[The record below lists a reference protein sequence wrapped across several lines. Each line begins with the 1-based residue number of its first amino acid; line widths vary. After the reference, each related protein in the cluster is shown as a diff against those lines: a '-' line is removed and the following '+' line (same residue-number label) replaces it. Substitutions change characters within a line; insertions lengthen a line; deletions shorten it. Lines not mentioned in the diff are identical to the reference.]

1 LAQSSRRHRALRE
14 KGRAIAARP
23 MTQAAFH
30 TILSRPRYQG
40 SIMRRRISSIVL
52 VLAGACMAEIAQGQS
67 LITLRYGQNAAGI
80 SGLSSL
86 PLNVALRKDAF
97 RREGIDLVMIPIP
110 GGTDRIVAALD
121 KGEID
126 AGKNA
131 TPYMIQAA
139 LGGSD
144 AVAIISQTANPVYSL
159 IVRPGIKSFADLKG
173 KTLGLSTG
181 GDTITLST
189 VRLLTAKG
197 IKASDY
203 TAKAVVGTP
212 ARFACLKS
220 GECAAVPM
228 GQPEDIEAIKEGFP
242 RLGFTYEAGAD
253 LIFNVD
259 MVRRAWGEK
268 NKDTL
273 VRFVRAMA
281 STYAFMNDPKNR
293 DEVVTIV
300 KDTGKLSDDI
310 ARQIFAPYLDPGR
323 NVLPRRGE
331 ISLPA
336 FNRVLALMGDVG
348 AIPKPAPPAERF
360 VDLQYLR
367 AAGIQ

>member
-1 LAQSSRRHRALRE
+1 MICRLFAVVGALAGVA
-14 KGRAIAARP
+14 
-23 MTQAAFH
+23 QAAH
-30 TILSRPRYQG
+30 GQE
-40 SIMRRRISSIVL
+40 L
-52 VLAGACMAEIAQGQS
+52 V
-67 LITLRYGQNAAGI
+67 TLRYGQNAAGV

-86 PLNVALRKDAF
+86 PFNVAQRRDAF
-97 RREGIDLVMIPIP
+97 RREGINLVMVPIP

-139 LGGSD
+139 LKGSD
-144 AVAIISQTANPVYSL
+144 AVAFISQTLNPVYSL
-159 IVRPGIKSFADLKG
+159 IVRPEIKSIADLKG
-173 KTLGLSTG
+173 KVLGLSTA

-189 VRLLTAKG
+189 VRLLNAKG
-197 IKASDY
+197 IKAADY

-212 ARFACLKS
+212 ARFACLKA

-228 GQPEDIEAIKEGFP
+228 GQPEDLEAIAQGFP

-259 MVRRAWGEK
+259 MVRRAWGER
-268 NKDTL
+268 NKDVL

-281 STYAFMNDPKNR
+281 STYAFMNDPRNR
-293 DEVVTIV
+293 DEVVSIV
-300 KDTGKLSDDI
+300 KETGKLSDEVG
-310 ARQIFAPYLDPGR
+310 RQIYAPYLEPGR

-331 ISLPA
+331 LSLPA
-336 FNRVLALMGDVG
+336 LERVLGLMAEVG
-348 AIPKPAPPAERF
+348 AIPKPAPERF
-360 VDLQYLR
+360 VDMQYLR
-367 AAGIQ
+367 AAGIP